1 MKHPVNSKTRLK
13 GGISRFF
20 TRMFNSGDP
29 RGWGDYHIVPESGG
43 TLWVHAHGLDNYGLL
58 DMEFADVPGD
68 LRGAAIDLMLALVRH
83 GKTGQHLEVYGDFA
97 GALSADEPD
106 FLQVGTLRDTNHGDA
121 EHRGLVRV
129 VDRGEPMGSGFPA
142 RLFASHLVAR
152 AEGVS
157 GAKKREAMCR
167 RALEIFPGEPASA
180 DLRVDDSG
188 GGWDMT
194 ELQQTSNLAARIGL
208 AEALL
213 DRDKREECL
222 QVLEQAIAF
231 CPGWARQYRP
241 EAADGGN
248 DFHTRFWADADIDA
262 ICARLRPAMGNP
274 PARPAGLGSGAPAA
288 GFGCRPQGFGSR
300 VEAGSNGD

>member
-1 MKHPVNSKTRLK
+1 MKHPVNSKTRLR

-68 LRGAAIDLMLALVRH
+68 LRGAAVDLMLALVRH
-83 GKTGQHLEVYGDFA
+83 GKTGQHLEVDGDFA

-106 FLQVGTLRDTNHGDA
+106 FLQVGMLRDTNHGDA

-152 AEGVS
+152 AEEVS

-222 QVLEQAIAF
+222 QVLEQHRLL
-231 CPGWARQYRP
+231 PGLGTPVPARGRGRRQRLPYPVLGRCRYRCDLRAP
-241 EAADGGN
+241 PAGHGQPARSPG
-248 DFHTRFWADADIDA
+248 RPWQWRPRR
-262 ICARLRPAMGNP
+262 RLRLP
-274 PARPAGLGSGAPAA
+274 PARVRLTRGGG
-288 GFGCRPQGFGSR
+288 
-300 VEAGSNGD
+300 